1 MTPKRLML
9 LGLCMAAVAAV
20 LTYAL
25 QSMLGG
31 GSGGSRAGSA
41 QSNGAR
47 RGGAGPGAAMAS
59 KLPAGYRAITVGL
72 RDAGSGAFLY
82 PGALVDVLATIETS
96 GRGGS
101 QRDTMTVTFLQ
112 AVRVLAV
119 NQETAD
125 SSIAASGDARR
136 SANRFSVT
144 LAVTPQQAAE
154 VEYASARGAIGVS
167 LRPDQDAESE
177 RGRVAAATARSLMP
191 GAPEAAPADSAGDPT
206 AVPAADA
213 GSPWMWSVTVIRGD
227 STTRHDFPAPAAP

>member
-1 MTPKRLML
+1 ML
-9 LGLCMAAVAAV
+9 LGLCMAAIAAV

-25 QSMLGG
+25 QSMFGG
-31 GSGGSRAGSA
+31 NGSA
-41 QSNGAR
+41 GTGARQANGAR
-47 RGGAGPGAAMAS
+47 RSAAAPGAAMAS

-82 PGALVDVLATIETS
+82 PGALVDLLATIDGE
-96 GRGGS
+96 GRGGN
-101 QRDTMTVTFLQ
+101 QRETMTVTFMQ

-119 NQETAD
+119 NQETSE

-136 SANRFSVT
+136 SANRFTVT

-177 RGRVAAATARSLMP
+177 RGRLAAATARSLMP
-191 GAPEAAPADSAGDPT
+191 QSSGPTQPSSGGSTPSSATADT
-206 AVPAADA
+206 A
-213 GSPWMWSVTVIRGD
+213 SPWMWSVTVIRGG

>member
-1 MTPKRLML
+1 
-9 LGLCMAAVAAV
+9 MAVVAAV
-20 LTYAL
+20 LTYGL
-25 QSMLGG
+25 QSMFGG
-31 GSGGSRAGSA
+31 GSGRNGSSVRDG
-41 QSNGAR
+41 NGAR
-47 RGGAGPGAAMAS
+47 RSGAPGAAMAS

-82 PGALVDVLATIETS
+82 PGALVDLLATIEGA

-101 QRDTMTVTFLQ
+101 QRDTMTVTFLE

-119 NQETAD
+119 NQETSD
-125 SSIAASGDARR
+125 SSIAGSADARR
-136 SANRFSVT
+136 SANRFTVT

-177 RGRVAAATARSLMP
+177 RGRLAAATARSLMST
-191 GAPEAAPADSAGDPT
+191 APESAPSSAGSDAPATSSQDSA
-206 AVPAADA
+206 
-213 GSPWMWSVTVIRGD
+213 SPWMWSVTVIRGE

>member
-1 MTPKRLML
+1 ML

-20 LTYAL
+20 LTYGL

-31 GSGGSRAGSA
+31 GSGGSGSGA
-41 QSNGAR
+41 RQSNGAR
-47 RGGAGPGAAMAS
+47 RGAPGAAMAS

-82 PGALVDVLATIETS
+82 PGALVDLLATIEGTGRS
-96 GRGGS
+96 GN
-101 QRDTMTVTFLQ
+101 QRETMTVTFLE

-119 NQETAD
+119 NQETSD
-125 SSIAASGDARR
+125 SSLATSADARR
-136 SANRFSVT
+136 GGNRFTVT

-154 VEYASARGAIGVS
+154 VEFASARGAIGVS

-177 RGRVAAATARSLMP
+177 RGRLAAATARSLMP
-191 GAPEAAPADSAGDPT
+191 GAPDTAPAAIAGDQS
-206 AVPAADA
+206 VPSSASDP

-227 STTRHDFPAPAAP
+227 ATTRHDFPAASAP

>member
-31 GSGGSRAGSA
+31 GAGGSRPGSA
-41 QSNGAR
+41 QTNGAR
-47 RGGAGPGAAMAS
+47 RSGAAPGAAMAS

-82 PGALVDVLATIETS
+82 PGAIVDLLATIEAS

-101 QRDTMTVTFLQ
+101 QRETMTVTFLQ

-119 NQETAD
+119 NQETSD
-125 SSIAASGDARR
+125 SSSAASGDARR
-136 SANRFSVT
+136 SANRFTVT

-177 RGRVAAATARSLMP
+177 RGRLAAATARSLMP
-191 GAPEAAPADSAGDPT
+191 P
-206 AVPAADA
+206 VPAAA
-213 GSPWMWSVTVIRGD
+213 GSADSEAQAPASPSDLASPWMWSVTVIRGG

>member
-9 LGLCMAAVAAV
+9 LGLCMAMVAAV

-25 QSMLGG
+25 QSMFGG
-31 GSGGSRAGSA
+31 NGAAGPGA
-41 QSNGAR
+41 RQSNGAR
-47 RGGAGPGAAMAS
+47 RGGAAPGAAMAS

-82 PGALVDVLATIETS
+82 PGALVDLLATIEGQ
-96 GRGGS
+96 GRGGN
-101 QRDTMTVTFLQ
+101 QRETMTVTFMQ

-119 NQETAD
+119 NQETSE
-125 SSIAASGDARR
+125 SSSAASGDARR
-136 SANRFSVT
+136 SANRFTVT

-167 LRPDQDAESE
+167 LRPDQDADSE
-177 RGRVAAATARSLMP
+177 RGRLAAATARSLMP
-191 GAPEAAPADSAGDPT
+191 GAPEAAPSASAGDPA
-206 AVPAADA
+206 AVPAADT